1 MYIKVQN
8 PNALDAKS
16 IDLVGGYRLFVP
28 EKTSPFYQ
36 GGKPIHMGHVRNPAE
51 TYTPTNK
58 NVTSAVYGKVQTVL
72 TVTTATEETGTFET
86 VSAKDLA
93 IRGLWAGSTVYQ
105 TAAAAAQAAEPWAAN
120 TTYALGDFV
129 VPTSSNGHYYEVTTA
144 GTTSGAEPVSWK
156 TDGTTNSSGTVTF
169 TDRGA
174 IPADAGLII
183 IPRNHSSYDGML
195 IDVVQS
201 AIDGRTPEI
210 YVAPN
215 ISLRG
220 NGYAGGRNGTDET
233 ALNFAYTI
241 LSAGTYTV
249 PADLGV
255 TVEKVLGGFDILNVP
270 VGGEDAVIDK
280 IVAGYYA

>member
-1 MYIKVQN
+1 MYNKVQN
-8 PNALDAKS
+8 PNALAAKS

-28 EKTSPFYQ
+28 TEDSPFYQ

-93 IRGLWAGSTVYQ
+93 IRGLWAGSTAYQ
-105 TAAAAAQAAEPWAAN
+105 GAGAGASAAEPWKAN
-120 TTYALGDFV
+120 TAYVLGDFV
-129 VPTSSNGHYYEVTTA
+129 VPTSSNGHYYKVTTA
-144 GTTSGAEPVSWK
+144 GTTNATEPAWK
-156 TDGTTNSSGTVTF
+156 TDGTANTNNGVVF
-169 TDRGA
+169 TDQGTIPTGA
-174 IPADAGLII
+174 EGLII

-255 TVEKVLGGFDILNVP
+255 TVDKVLGGYDILNVP
-270 VGGEDAVIDK
+270 VGGEDVVIDK